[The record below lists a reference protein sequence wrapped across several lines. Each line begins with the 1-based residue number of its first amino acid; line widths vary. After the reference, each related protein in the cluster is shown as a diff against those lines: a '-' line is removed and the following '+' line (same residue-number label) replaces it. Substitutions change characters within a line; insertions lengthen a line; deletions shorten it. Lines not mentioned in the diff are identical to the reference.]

1 MCISIYVS
9 SIVSRGKDK
18 GHQKRWA
25 KGKSFA
31 LLLLRM
37 SIVTDS
43 IPFRSSPP
51 VSSLTELLLLC
62 VSVFSFLLFIFSR
75 LRFVVMTL
83 FFGAL
88 CNQMLFA
95 SMYLCVWTV
104 NRHASSK
111 FGRGPPLLSCG
122 SWPGWRLIARSCHAT
137 HSSSWEISFFFFF
150 FFSFYYW
157 LHEVVDKRIYPRRVD
172 RRRTPNSCKSN
183 YWFTYMPV
191 LNGHLW

>member
-37 SIVTDS
+37 SFVTDS

-150 FFSFYYW
+150 FFFHFTIGY
-157 LHEVVDKRIYPRRVD
+157 
-172 RRRTPNSCKSN
+172 TKSWTKGYIPDELIDGARQTAAN
-183 YWFTYMPV
+183 QIIDSLICQF
-191 LNGHLW
+191 